1 MLLKDCKILQQYRH
15 RDETET
21 ELALLMSE
29 FDQSQ
34 QFAQVRLASAK
45 SRDTA
50 KIRFHNV
57 FEGPVRALWMDFDG
71 HEVRLASCTADISA
85 SFTSPFRPSSHNLA
99 TVQFTVENDC
109 AGCIFHLDSW
119 RG

>member
-15 RDETET
+15 RDETEKEMALFKS
-21 ELALLMSE
+21 ELN
-29 FDQSQ
+29 QSQ
-34 QFAQVRLASAK
+34 QFAQVRLVSAK

-71 HEVRLASCTADISA
+71 HEVRLATCTADTSP
-85 SFTSPFRPSSHNLA
+85 SFTAPYRTSLQDL
-99 TVQFTVENDC
+99 TGVQFTVENDC
-109 AGCIFHLDSW
+109 TGCIFHLEPW
-119 RG
+119 RR